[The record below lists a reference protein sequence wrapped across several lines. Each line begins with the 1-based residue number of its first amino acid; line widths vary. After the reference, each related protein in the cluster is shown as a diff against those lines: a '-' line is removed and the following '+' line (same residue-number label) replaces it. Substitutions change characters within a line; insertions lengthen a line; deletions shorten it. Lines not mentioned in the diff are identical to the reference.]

1 MKIFEHWR
9 MWHIDIL
16 GLINTCMIK
25 PNALYGN
32 VVFRALQSRYL
43 LLFLY
48 IHAYEFRGSKILS
61 QPEDRIT
68 ILMFSVILS
77 LNCLLIP
84 LAVKSNTHPF
94 YTAVAAIRCMLL
106 FMLKEYWNVSTKMQP
121 KGQEKTVTNDFQ
133 RAQNYLWKACSFE
146 FLSSHCGKS
155 TFWSYENSS
164 LPLFSTNKTL
174 HINLN
179 QVRRLLIADHNSF
192 HTCSVLWG
200 WEKVRW
206 YFVCSIFILFE
217 KATSV

>member
-1 MKIFEHWR
+1 
-9 MWHIDIL
+9 
-16 GLINTCMIK
+16 MIK

-43 LLFLY
+43 FLFLY
-48 IHAYEFRGSKILS
+48 IRAYEFRKGSKILS

-106 FMLKEYWNVSTKMQP
+106 FMLNGYWNVSTKMQP
-121 KGQEKTVTNDFQ
+121 KGHEKTVTNDFQ

-164 LPLFSTNKTL
+164 LPLFSINKTL
-174 HINLN
+174 HITLN
-179 QVRRLLIADHNSF
+179 QVGRLLIVDHNAF

-206 YFVCSIFILFE
+206 YFVCTVFILFE